1 MLQISMA
8 LPPAHGKSLS
18 VSKVRLREFS
28 IDDYDE
34 VRALWESV
42 MPGSLSEADS
52 RDGVR
57 RFLERNPGSSLVA
70 VHEDAIV
77 GAVLGGQ
84 DGRRG
89 LIHHLAVAERV
100 RRKGV
105 GRILLTEC
113 LKRLASA
120 GIDKCHVLV
129 FADNAAGNEFWRASG
144 AAERRELS
152 VYSLKTR

>member
-1 MLQISMA
+1 MA
-8 LPPAHGKSLS
+8 LPPAHGKPPRLS
-18 VSKVRLREFS
+18 IQLRTLS

-42 MPGSLSEADS
+42 MPESLSDADS

-57 RFLERNPGSSLVA
+57 RFLERNPDSSLVA
-70 VHEDAIV
+70 AHEDVIV
-77 GAVLGGQ
+77 GVVLGGH

-89 LIHHLAVAERV
+89 LIHHLAVADSV
-100 RRKGV
+100 RRRGV
-105 GRILLTEC
+105 GKVLLTEC
-113 LKRLASA
+113 LKRLATA

-129 FADNAAGNEFWRASG
+129 FADNAAGNGFWRAIG
-144 AAERRELS
+144 AAERTELA